1 MFNAIALFPT
11 MRDMHYRESRDGFY
25 NSWMFLVSHA
35 LLLLRKVIIKRYCSF
50 AKLISRVTAPSQSYL
65 TSNSSS

>member
-25 NSWMFLVSHA
+25 NSWMFLCTYIAHVVPFAMLAS
-35 LLLLRKVIIKRYCSF
+35 VIF
-50 AKLISRVTAPSQSYL
+50 ATFTYWLGSISLIMFLCVFVL
-65 TSNSSS
+65 